1 MNDNN
6 ELVCTRCGSP
16 KIESKR
22 IVRQS
27 ANPLYP
33 ITVIQYRCTNE
44 ACQTAIDN
52 KQAELTKQRLER
64 EEKSKKYHPG
74 KKVGINP

>member
-1 MNDNN
+1 MNKSQN
-6 ELVCTRCGSP
+6 VCTNCGNLL
-16 KIESKR
+16 IETTR

-44 ACQTAIDN
+44 PCQANTDRRII
-52 KQAELTKQRLER
+52 ELAQERLER
-64 EEKSKKYHPG
+64 EERSKKSHNNFS
-74 KKVGINP
+74 KTHIR